1 MTSQNA
7 SESDFIALDEEI
19 IEKEIKFNTGQNT
32 DKQKGIVNI
41 IEVTTMILLQVHS
54 IDEILKYSILISKE
68 IRGNVIW
75 KHYI

>member
-19 IEKEIKFNTGQNT
+19 IEKEIKFNTAQNT
-32 DKQKGIVNI
+32 DKQKGIENI

-54 IDEILKYSILISKE
+54 IDEILKYSILIPKE
-68 IRGNVIW
+68 IRGNVLW